1 MLLCDSLSFFQQLAW
16 HVQLLACLQWL
27 GRSQVLICLPL
38 GSSFSVRDLAQ
49 LCGVSET
56 TLSRVVRLTATAGF
70 LQEPQPG
77 QIMHTP
83 LSGAF
88 GGQPSLR
95 DATLFLSNRIT
106 PSALQMAST
115 LHLGRTESA
124 AESAY
129 NLAFAT
135 SRTFRDACR
144 VTPKL
149 HRQWIAYLRNTGDSD
164 DSITEV
170 LTRLDWAHLGR
181 SCIVESGARSTTRAR
196 VLSKLYPAL
205 RFVVQLSGPDQ
216 DAHDTRASL
225 TPVPSIPGIIQLDEN
240 YPHISV
246 QTRNLG
252 LAQPVLDAAVYI
264 LHLPSLSVANSPSR
278 SIVVKELQAHMDVLS
293 SNPSAVL
300 IATARV
306 LPPPG
311 SVHREVE
318 AMCRVRDFTLM
329 QLTNEHEPE
338 VADFDDLVNAVEA
351 GGAGRLVV
359 ADKLR
364 ARNNLLVAFVLKYQE
379 VSAPGALPSSF

>member
-1 MLLCDSLSFFQQLAW
+1 M
-16 HVQLLACLQWL
+16 
-27 GRSQVLICLPL
+27 
-38 GSSFSVRDLAQ
+38 
-49 LCGVSET
+49 
-56 TLSRVVRLTATAGF
+56 
-70 LQEPQPG
+70 
-77 QIMHTP
+77 
-83 LSGAF
+83 
-88 GGQPSLR
+88 
-95 DATLFLSNRIT
+95 
-106 PSALQMAST
+106 
-115 LHLGRTESA
+115 
-124 AESAY
+124 
-129 NLAFAT
+129 
-135 SRTFRDACR
+135 
-144 VTPKL
+144 
-149 HRQWIAYLRNTGDSD
+149 
-164 DSITEV
+164 
-170 LTRLDWAHLGR
+170 
-181 SCIVESGARSTTRAR
+181 
-196 VLSKLYPAL
+196 LSKLYPAL

-278 SIVVKELQAHMDVLS
+278 SIVVKELQAHMDILS

-364 ARNNLLVAFVLKYQE
+364 ARNNLLVAFVRKYQD